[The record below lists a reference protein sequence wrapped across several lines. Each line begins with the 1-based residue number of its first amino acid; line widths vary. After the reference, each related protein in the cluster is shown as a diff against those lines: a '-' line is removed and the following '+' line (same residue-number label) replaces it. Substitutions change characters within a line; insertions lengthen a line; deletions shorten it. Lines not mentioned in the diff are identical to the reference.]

1 MDPAMRVKVLA
12 LLAAAALVLVAPVTA
27 NASVSL
33 PVTWDALVRAS
44 TAAAV
49 VTPVGARAVWEDGR
63 ICTYT
68 HVHVERAVAGNL
80 ATGDEAWVRTL
91 GGVVGKIGQI
101 VDGEAVFSPGRRS
114 LVFLLPASAGALAV
128 AARGQGQF
136 PIVDGADAAHSPT
149 VMESHTVG
157 MLLPASQ
164 VGVPGQGPSGA
175 TRVTLASE
183 VLHGRLLDDAAREV
197 ATAWTTAHAP

>member
-1 MDPAMRVKVLA
+1 MDPAMRVLALA
-12 LLAAAALVLVAPVTA
+12 LLAAAALVPAA
-27 NASVSL
+27 ASASVSL
-33 PVTWDALVRAS
+33 PVTWDALVRGS

-49 VTPVGARAVWEDGR
+49 VSPVGVRVVWEDGR

-68 HVHVERAVAGNL
+68 HVHVERAVAGSL

-91 GGVVGKIGQI
+91 GGVVGKIGQV

-114 LVFLLPASAGALAV
+114 LVFLRPASVGALAV
-128 AARGQGQF
+128 TARGQGQF

-157 MLLPASQ
+157 MLLPPSLVSQ
-164 VGVPGQGPSGA
+164 PGQGPSGA
-175 TRVTLASE
+175 ARVTLASE
-183 VLHGRLLDDAAREV
+183 VLHGRLLDDAAHEV